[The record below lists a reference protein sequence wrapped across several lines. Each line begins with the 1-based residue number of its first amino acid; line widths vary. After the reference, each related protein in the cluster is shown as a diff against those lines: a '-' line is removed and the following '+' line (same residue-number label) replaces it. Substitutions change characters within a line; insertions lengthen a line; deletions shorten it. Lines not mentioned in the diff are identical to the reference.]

1 MIYVEPSSPASDATW
16 AWFAGLFEGQGSA
29 AYHRTARHRVRLQV
43 KTTDEDVVQL
53 TRSRVGGTVFG
64 PYQYTYRDGVARKP
78 YWIWASDGLDP
89 SRVAA
94 AMWPWLGERS
104 RSRLRNFLLGPQ
116 PRQPAAPGPN

>member
-1 MIYVEPSSPASDATW
+1 MERSSEASVATW

-53 TRSRVGGTVFG
+53 AHARVGGKVFG

-94 AMWPWLGERS
+94 AMWPWLGER
-104 RSRLRNFLLGPQ
+104 RRQRLRDFLLGPQ
-116 PRQPAAPGPN
+116 PSRVTAPSPN

>member
-1 MIYVEPSSPASDATW
+1 MEPSSEASAATW

-43 KTTDEDVVQL
+43 KTTDEDVAQL
-53 TRSRVGGTVFG
+53 AHSRVGGKVFG

-94 AMWPWLGERS
+94 AIWPWLGER
-104 RSRLRNFLLGPQ
+104 RRNRLTYFLLAPQ
-116 PRQPAAPGPN
+116 PHGLAPPGPN